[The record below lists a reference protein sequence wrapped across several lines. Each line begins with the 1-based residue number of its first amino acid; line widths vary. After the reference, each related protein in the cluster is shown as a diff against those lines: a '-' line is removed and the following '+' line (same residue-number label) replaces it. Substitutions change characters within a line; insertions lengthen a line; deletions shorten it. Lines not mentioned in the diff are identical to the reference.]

1 MIRPR
6 VSFRGISASTT
17 GRAGVAALALLLAA
31 SAACQ
36 RSAPGYFGTVAP
48 RHPPDEVWVNNT
60 TEPEWIDPGKCS
72 DSAGGAIAMNTFAGL
87 AQPHPKTLEPM
98 PDVARTWAIADEGR
112 RYTFW
117 LRPTQWSDGHALT
130 AHDFVYS
137 WLRVLDP
144 ATGSKYNTFLYPL
157 ENAEAFGE
165 RALWLTGVP
174 EAMTP
179 AALEALLAP
188 HAAVART
195 KIDRARGWAFAFLK
209 AEGAAADAARAQAIA
224 ALDGKTPPG
233 GSAPLKVA
241 IADASVVGVR
251 ALDDDTL
258 EVRLEHPVPYFLH
271 LLMFYTAMPVPR
283 HVIERLQAAGQ
294 NPDLWTRPEYF
305 VSNGA
310 YVLKEWKF
318 RQHMRLEKNP
328 YYWDAAHVR
337 TPSIRLLMAEDEN
350 TGLNLYKTGG
360 IDYIGA
366 NANLPIEFIQY
377 LRAKKDF
384 LSHSWLAVYFYWI
397 NVKAPPFDD
406 PRVRRALSLAV
417 DRQAITR
424 FITRGGQIPT
434 ATLVPDGL
442 AGYESPPATLFD
454 PAAARR
460 LLKEAGYDEQH
471 PLPRT
476 TLIYNT
482 QEGHRAIAQ
491 AVQQMWKK
499 NLGFDVELEN
509 LEWKVYLKKQEAID
523 FQIARFAWVGDY
535 PDPFTF
541 LELLTGASGNNH
553 SNWRNPEYD
562 RLVAEANR
570 TLDAKS
576 RLALL
581 RQAEELALAEAPM
594 IPLYIYTRSEL
605 VKPYLRGFYGN
616 IQNHAPMKYWWIDE
630 RFYRETPPVTVEDT
644 PPPLIAPDPVPVAA
658 AAGGGATVQ

>member
-1 MIRPR
+1 MRTPTGAAPR
-6 VSFRGISASTT
+6 
-17 GRAGVAALALLLAA
+17 AALALLLAA
-31 SAACQ
+31 GASCQ
-36 RSAPGYFGTVAP
+36 RSAPGYFGTVTP
-48 RHPPDEVWVNNT
+48 RHPPDEIWINNAS
-60 TEPEWIDPGKCS
+60 EPEWIDPGKCS
-72 DSAGGAIAMNTFAGL
+72 DSAGGTIATATFAGL
-87 AQPHPKTLEPM
+87 IQPHPKTLEPM
-98 PDVARTWAIADEGR
+98 PDVARTWAVADGGR

-137 WLRVLDP
+137 WLRVLNP
-144 ATGSKYNTFLYPL
+144 ATGSKYNTFLYPI

-165 RALWLTGVP
+165 RALWIAGVP
-174 EAMTP
+174 ADLTP
-179 AALEALLAP
+179 AALDALLAP

-195 KIDRARGWAFAFLK
+195 KLDPVHGWAFAFLK
-209 AEGAAADAARAQAIA
+209 AEGDAAAADRAKVIA
-224 ALDGKTPPG
+224 ALDGKTLPG
-233 GSAPLKVA
+233 AASPLKVG

-258 EVRLEHPVPYFLH
+258 EVRLENPLPYFLH
-271 LLMFYTAMPVPR
+271 VMMFYTAMPVPR

-294 NPDLWTRPEYF
+294 NPDLWTRPDYF

-318 RQHMRLEKNP
+318 RQYMRLEKNP

-337 TPSIRLLMAEDEN
+337 TPHIRLLMVEDEN

-360 IDYIGA
+360 IDYIGS
-366 NANLPIEFIQY
+366 NANPPIEFLDY
-377 LRAKKDF
+377 LRAKRDF
-384 LSHSWLAVYFYWI
+384 ISHAYLAVYFYWF

-406 PRVRRALSLAV
+406 ARVRRALSLAI

-442 AGYESPPATLFD
+442 AGYESPKATLYD
-454 PAAARR
+454 PVEARR
-460 LLKEAGYDEQH
+460 LLKDAGYDEQH
-471 PLPRT
+471 PLPKS

-491 AVQQMWKK
+491 GVQQMWKK
-499 NLGFDVELEN
+499 NLGFDVEIEN

-541 LELLTGASGNNH
+541 LELLTSTSGNNH
-553 SNWRNPEYD
+553 SNWRNPTYD
-562 RLVAEANR
+562 RMLAEANGA
-570 TLDAKS
+570 LDPKA
-576 RLALL
+576 RMALL
-581 RQAEELALAEAPM
+581 RQAEELALAETPM
-594 IPLYIYTRSEL
+594 IPIYIYTRSEL
-605 VKPYLRGFYGN
+605 VKPYLRGFYAN

-630 RFYRETPPVTVEDT
+630 RFYRETPAVTVEDA
-644 PPPLIAPDPVPVAA
+644 PPPLLAPDPVPVAA
-658 AAGGGATVQ
+658 AGDGAAVR